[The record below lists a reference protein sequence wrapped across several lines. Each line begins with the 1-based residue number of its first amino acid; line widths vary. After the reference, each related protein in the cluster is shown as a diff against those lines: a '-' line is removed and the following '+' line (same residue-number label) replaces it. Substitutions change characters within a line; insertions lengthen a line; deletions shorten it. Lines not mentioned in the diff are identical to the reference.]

1 MQRSEEMIFKSNPSP
16 QLMLPIANL
25 MEEVRSVITEK
36 DEFEY
41 RERSFLEFSDY
52 QHSDAGNKID
62 SFSMECLATS

>member
-1 MQRSEEMIFKSNPSP
+1 
-16 QLMLPIANL
+16 MLPIANL
-25 MEEVRSVITEK
+25 MEEVKSVITEK

-41 RERSFLEFSDY
+41 RDTSFLEFSDY